1 MLWWVS
7 LKGDSIEERKK
18 NFRGEKE
25 EIRNRKIK
33 VLIFQLINKYIE
45 KLARCVHNNIQLLI
59 QHYYVGPH

>member
-25 EIRNRKIK
+25 EIRNQKNK
-33 VLIFQLINKYIE
+33 SAYLSIN
-45 KLARCVHNNIQLLI
+45 
-59 QHYYVGPH
+59 